1 MYSVLSKNLSS
12 DKIFPSRKYKS
23 IITEDIIEN
32 VGGECGIDTNMSSSQ
47 CVVMT

>member
-32 VGGECGIDTNMSSSQ
+32 IGGECGIHTNICHPHSVLS
-47 CVVMT
+47 